1 LYNARVG
8 ESRFTV
14 LHEDEFERS
23 GRWLLARRS
32 LGLRSFGMNLV
43 VIEPGGRIP
52 EHDERPRNQEEVYI
66 VLAGAAVAL
75 VDGEEHP
82 APAGTFVRLNPE
94 PLRTIVNVG
103 DDPVRLLLVSA
114 PRTSGY
120 EPMDW
125 A

>member
-1 LYNARVG
+1 VG
-8 ESRFTV
+8 DSKFTV

-23 GRWLLARRS
+23 GRWALARRS
-32 LGLRSFGMNLV
+32 LGIESFGMNLV
-43 VIEPGGRIP
+43 EIEPGGRIP
-52 EHDERPRNQEEVYI
+52 EHDEVPRDQEEVYV
-66 VLAGAAVAL
+66 VLTGTAVAL
-75 VDGEEHP
+75 VDGVEHP
-82 APAGTFVRLNPE
+82 APAGTYVRLDPE

-103 DDPVRLLLVSA
+103 DDLVRLLLVSA

>member
-1 LYNARVG
+1 MGDA
-8 ESRFTV
+8 RFTIQ
-14 LHEDEFERS
+14 HEDDFERS

-32 LGLRSFGMNLV
+32 LGLGSFGLNLV
-43 VIEPGGRIP
+43 EIEPGGRIP
-52 EHDERPRNQEEVYI
+52 EHDEVPRDQEEVYV

-82 APAGTFVRLNPE
+82 APAGTYVRLDPE
-94 PLRTIVNVG
+94 PLRTIVNAG
-103 DDPVRLLLVSA
+103 DEPVRLLLVSA

>member
-1 LYNARVG
+1 MTDTG
-8 ESRFTV
+8 FTIK
-14 LHEDEFERS
+14 HDTDFERS

-32 LGLRSFGMNLV
+32 LELQSFGMNLV
-43 VIEPGGRIP
+43 EIEPGGRIP
-52 EHDERPRNQEEVYI
+52 EHDETPRDQEEVYV
-66 VLAGAAVAL
+66 VLAGTAVAV

-82 APAGTFVRLNPE
+82 APAGTYVRLDPE

-103 DDPVRLLLVSA
+103 DEPVRLLLVSA
-114 PRTSGY
+114 PCTSGY